1 MIFFR
6 RIFFWRMIFPT
17 EVLPKDIVSVG
28 YFSTAIF
35 SDDYLE
41 YTFAFINYKKKI
53 TFFPRLL

>member
-1 MIFFR
+1 
-6 RIFFWRMIFPT
+6 MIFPT